1 MSLRLRWRRKSFT
14 GMSSTDEGRPFLCL
28 VLCLFDSRTPTI
40 PPLSV
45 TIHQGA
51 AILADDS
58 GEVKTVP
65 DTIFLEVAVPFS
77 HTSSGV
83 IMRLDLDQAQDLL
96 KKAVER
102 GANR

>member
-1 MSLRLRWRRKSFT
+1 
-14 GMSSTDEGRPFLCL
+14 MSSTDEGRPFLCL
-28 VLCLFDSRTPTI
+28 VLCLFDSRTPTHNLT
-40 PPLSV
+40 LSV